1 MTLPSCSSLST
12 SSSASAAVH
21 ALRTELSARV
31 KSCAEL
37 SRSEDNTEHKTTQQ
51 HVRINGVKFNV
62 LLFQSKFSLTLH
74 FVILQT
80 ILITIYFAL

>member
-1 MTLPSCSSLST
+1 
-12 SSSASAAVH
+12 
-21 ALRTELSARV
+21 LRTELSARV

-37 SRSEDNTEHKTTQQ
+37 SRSEDNTERKTTQQ